1 FFEDVETP
9 VIADFEQDDYDRQQ
23 RNKLGVM
30 VIIMSAGMLVMM
42 LIPNPLW
49 GRLMFLGCAVIM
61 LAIGLLLKH
70 SAKKEPTTATSSL
83 SKKPCLE

>member
-1 FFEDVETP
+1 
-9 VIADFEQDDYDRQQ
+9 
-23 RNKLGVM
+23 M

-70 SAKKEPTTATSSL
+70 SAKKRAYYCHFIVE
-83 SKKPCLE
+83 

>member
-1 FFEDVETP
+1 M
-9 VIADFEQDDYDRQQ
+9 IADFEQDDYDRQQ

-70 SAKKEPTTATSSL
+70 SAKKAPTTATSSL